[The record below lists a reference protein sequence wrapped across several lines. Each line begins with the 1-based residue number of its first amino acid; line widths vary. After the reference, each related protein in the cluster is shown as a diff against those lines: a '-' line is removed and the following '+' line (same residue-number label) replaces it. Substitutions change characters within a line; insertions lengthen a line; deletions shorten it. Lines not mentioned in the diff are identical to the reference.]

1 LPLYGLHYL
10 AMHQIDDGNNMH
22 NKSRL
27 KIWVCEYVSAGG
39 LASETLPASLLQEG
53 LLMRDALLADL
64 SVLGVDCITS
74 HDSRVAAP
82 IHAHS
87 LPLHPGED
95 ADALWRQQLSS
106 DDVDACW
113 VIAPETGGILQHMQ
127 QLVQTA
133 GKVWIGC
140 SADAIAQT
148 SAKSIMAEICQQAGI
163 SVLPHVFL
171 AQADAL
177 ESLNWYHA
185 AATSGWVVKPDDGA
199 GCELTYYFKNINEL
213 IDFKL
218 KTSIENPLLFA
229 RILLQPYVPG
239 LALSMSVLS
248 TQERVQVIAGH
259 RQRIDI
265 QQGCFHFDG
274 AGVNEAVAYLPA
286 MQTLAEQIHSAI
298 PGLLGYWGADMIL
311 THDYQLMLV
320 EVNPR
325 LTTPYIALSPL
336 LTENPA
342 VMILDAILENKLS
355 AAQAQ
360 ASCILSLATKSRT
373 EVLPA

>member
-1 LPLYGLHYL
+1 
-10 AMHQIDDGNNMH
+10 MH

-39 LASETLPASLLQEG
+39 LASEALPASLLQEG

-82 IHAHS
+82 IHAVS
-87 LPLHPGED
+87 QPLYPGED
-95 ADALWRQQLSS
+95 ADALWRQQLAS

-113 VIAPETGGILQHMQ
+113 VIAPETDGLLQHMQ
-127 QLVQTA
+127 QLVQAA

-148 SAKSIMAEICQQAGI
+148 SAKSVMAEVCQQAGI
-163 SVLPHVFL
+163 AVLPHVFL
-171 AQADAL
+171 AQANAL
-177 ESLNWYHA
+177 DDLGWYPA
-185 AATSGWVVKPDDGA
+185 AAADGWVVKPDDGA
-199 GCELTYYFKNINEL
+199 GCEFTFYFKNISEV

-218 KTSIENPLLFA
+218 KISNENPRLLDKL
-229 RILLQPYVPG
+229 LLQPYVPG

-248 TQERVQVIAGH
+248 TQAQVHVIAGH
-259 RQRIDI
+259 QQKVNI

-274 AGVNEAVAYLPA
+274 AGVNEAAAYVPA
-286 MQTLAEQIHSAI
+286 MQSLAEQIHRTI
-298 PGLLGYWGADMIL
+298 PGLLGYWGADIIL
-311 THDYQLMLV
+311 TPDKQLVLV
-320 EVNPR
+320 EINPR
-325 LTTPYIALSPL
+325 LTTPYIALSQL

-342 VMILDAILENKLS
+342 AMILDAMLENKLS

-360 ASCILSLATKSRT
+360 ASCVLSLATKNCT
-373 EVLPA
+373 ELLPV

>member
-1 LPLYGLHYL
+1 
-10 AMHQIDDGNNMH
+10 MH

-39 LASETLPASLLQEG
+39 LASEPLPASLLQEG

-64 SVLGVDCITS
+64 SVLGIDCITS

-82 IHAHS
+82 IHARS

-95 ADALWRQQLSS
+95 ADALWRQQLASG
-106 DDVDACW
+106 DIDACW
-113 VIAPETGGILQHMQ
+113 VIAPETECVLQHML

-140 SADAIAQT
+140 RADAITQT
-148 SAKSIMAEICQQAGI
+148 SAKSIMAESCQQAGI
-163 SVLPHVFL
+163 AVLPHVFL
-171 AQADAL
+171 AQSDAL
-177 ESLNWYHA
+177 ENLDWYHV
-185 AATSGWVVKPDDGA
+185 ATASGWVVKPDDGA
-199 GCELTYYFKNINEL
+199 GCEFTYYFNNINEV
-213 IDFKL
+213 IDFKS
-218 KTSIENPLLFA
+218 KISIENPSLFA
-229 RILLQPYVPG
+229 KLLLQPYVPG

-248 TQERVQVIAGH
+248 TQEHAQVIAGH

-286 MQTLAEQIHSAI
+286 MQALAEQVHRAI
-298 PGLLGYWGADMIL
+298 PGLVGYWGADMIL
-311 THDYQLMLV
+311 TPDDQLILV

-342 VMILDAILENKLS
+342 AMILDAILENKLS

-360 ASCILSLATKSRT
+360 ASCALSLATNSPT
-373 EVLPA
+373 EVSPA